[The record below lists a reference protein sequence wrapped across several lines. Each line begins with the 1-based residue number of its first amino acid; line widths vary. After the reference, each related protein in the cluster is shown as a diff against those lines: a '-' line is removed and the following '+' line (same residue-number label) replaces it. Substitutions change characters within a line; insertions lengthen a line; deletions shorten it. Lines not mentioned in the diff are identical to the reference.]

1 MPAAAIPRTGGR
13 GLRLQHASTPRPQ
26 LLDLHFE
33 LLVAIL
39 KLLDGAG
46 ELTQCV
52 FHPIEPDGK
61 IARVGLRHPARRSRL
76 R

>member
-1 MPAAAIPRTGGR
+1 M
-13 GLRLQHASTPRPQ
+13 GLRLHRLRGGHARSAAASAAK
-26 LLDLHFE
+26 LIFE

-61 IARVGLRHPARRSRL
+61 IARVGLRRSARWSRL